1 MRTAHKRIVDSGC
14 SRLAFVMKVR
24 SSMKNARNK
33 GEVVVKVLVSDN
45 LSELGVKIFREAE
58 GIEVDVKVG
67 LSPDELKQVIRDYD
81 GLAVRGATKV
91 TEEVIAVAEK
101 LKVIGRAG
109 TGLDNVNIPAA
120 SKRGIVV
127 MNTPGGNTVTTAE
140 HAVTMMMSLARN
152 IPQADYSMK
161 QGKWEKKKFSGTEI
175 FNKTLG
181 IIGLGKI
188 GSVVADRAMGLG
200 MTILAYDPFLSEDQ
214 AKQMGI
220 RLGNLDTVF
229 AEADFITL
237 HVPLTD
243 DTRGLINA
251 QNIAKMKD
259 GVRIVN
265 CSRGPVVNEED
276 LADAIESGKVA
287 GAALDVY
294 STEPPGLTRLIT
306 LDRVICTP
314 HLGASTQEAQDNVAV
329 AVAAQIRDYLLYGTI
344 RNAVNAPAVSGEALE
359 RLKPYLDL
367 AERLGLFLGQTIQT
381 GIKSVEAQYCGDVS
395 EMELK
400 PITTTF
406 LTGLLTPI
414 MKEDVN
420 QVNAPMVAE
429 ERGIVVSETKV
440 KKSENFISLLRYK
453 VVTERKDHVV
463 EGTLFGKSEPRMVRY
478 GSFRGEFDLSGE
490 LVLVHALDKPG
501 VIGKVGATLGDKGIN
516 ISHLQFA
523 RQREGGEAL
532 LFLNTDAKPGL
543 EVMDALAKLDHVS
556 WVKRLTI

>member
-1 MRTAHKRIVDSGC
+1 
-14 SRLAFVMKVR
+14 VR
-24 SSMKNARNK
+24 
-33 GEVVVKVLVSDN
+33 VLVSDN
-45 LSELGVKIFREAE
+45 LSELGVQIFRESE

-67 LSPDELKQVIRDYD
+67 LSPEELKAIIHEYD
-81 GLAVRGATKV
+81 ALAIRGATKV
-91 TEEVIAVAEK
+91 TEDIIGAAEK

-140 HAVTMMMSLARN
+140 HALSMLMSLARN
-152 IPQADYSMK
+152 IPQADHSMK
-161 QGKWEKKKFSGTEI
+161 QGKWEKKKFSGTEV

-188 GSVVADRAMGLG
+188 GSVVADRAAGLG
-200 MTILAYDPFLSEDQ
+200 MSVIAYDPFLSEEQ

-220 RLGNLDTVF
+220 KLESLDNVL
-229 AEADFITL
+229 AQSHFITL

-243 DTRGLINA
+243 ETRGLINA
-251 QNIAKMKD
+251 ATIAKMRD
-259 GVRIVN
+259 GVRIIN
-265 CSRGPVVNEED
+265 CSRGPVVNEDD

-294 STEPPGLTRLIT
+294 TKEPPGLTRLIS

-314 HLGASTQEAQDNVAV
+314 HLGASTKEAQDNVAI
-329 AVAAQIRDYLLYGTI
+329 AVATQIRDYLLYGTI

-367 AERLGLFLGQTIQT
+367 AQRLGLFLGQTIQT
-381 GIKSVEAQYCGDVS
+381 GIKSVEAQYCGEVAD
-395 EMELK
+395 MELK
-400 PITTTF
+400 PITTIF

-440 KKSENFISLLRYK
+440 KKSEDFVSLLRYK
-453 VVTERKDHVV
+453 VATERQDHVV
-463 EGTLFGKSEPRMVRY
+463 EGTLFGKAEPRMVTY

-490 LVLVHALDKPG
+490 LLLIRAIDKPG
-501 VIGKVGATLGDKGIN
+501 VIGMVGATLGENGIN
-516 ISHLQFA
+516 ISHFQFA
-523 RQREGGEAL
+523 RQRQGGDAL
-532 LFLNTDAKPGL
+532 LFLNTDMKTDQKTIDQLAAL
-543 EVMDALAKLDHVS
+543 ENVLS
-556 WVKRLTI
+556 VKRLTI